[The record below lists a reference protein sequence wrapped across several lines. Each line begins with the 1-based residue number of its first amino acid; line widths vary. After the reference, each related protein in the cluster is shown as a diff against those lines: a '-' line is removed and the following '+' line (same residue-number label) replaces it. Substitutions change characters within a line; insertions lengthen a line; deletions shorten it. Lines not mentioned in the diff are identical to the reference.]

1 MTELL
6 VKVWGIDVLYNLGLA
21 FVILG
26 SIITGGALIV
36 TFCVLDE
43 REETRK
49 TVFRATKKVIISG
62 LVLILISVIAPSRE
76 TAKLLKIGV
85 CVEYAINIVQ
95 SNESF
100 GKISENLSDALVEV
114 SDLIKIQCSD
124 WKNELK
130 TRENGEK

>member
-1 MTELL
+1 MTGLL
-6 VKVWGIDVLYNLGLA
+6 IKVWAIDALWSLGFAFMTLGLIA
-21 FVILG
+21 TI
-26 SIITGGALIV
+26 GALV
-36 TFCVLDE
+36 VSLCVLDE

-49 TVFRATKKVIISG
+49 SVFRATKKLIISG
-62 LVLILISVIAPSRE
+62 LVLILISVIAPSKE

-85 CVEYAINIVQ
+85 CAEYAINIAQ

-130 TRENGEK
+130 TRENGE